1 MTDELII
8 DTSLD
13 QPIPTDNEEIL
24 QRIEEIIR
32 KSVEEHNAYTAL
44 DACKTLVQVSKVSGV
59 ALAKALYLIEKNWN
73 EYNETD
79 KFEDVVYIYIGLH
92 KHTVERYTVLWKMY
106 AEKLIPDKVSEDIQQ
121 HNIKSQ
127 IPIALALEQGYE
139 INNDEWEKLAHA
151 PDISTVLKVLRED
164 VRGKPPRKGS
174 LQLWMDDLGSI
185 WAAFEGNRFFVG
197 SLEIDSEEEA
207 VQKAIERIKKGSG
220 IL

>member
-139 INNDEWEKLAHA
+139 
-151 PDISTVLKVLRED
+151 
-164 VRGKPPRKGS
+164 
-174 LQLWMDDLGSI
+174 
-185 WAAFEGNRFFVG
+185 
-197 SLEIDSEEEA
+197 
-207 VQKAIERIKKGSG
+207 
-220 IL
+220 

>member
-44 DACKTLVQVSKVSGV
+44 DACKILVQVSKVSGV